1 MLHLAALRIPNTE
14 HSTNEME
21 WKKSLK
27 IHSESLTPPSLQTEK
42 HSVLKV
48 FFKINFLV
56 ASILC
61 KKAWRQK
68 NGEQDGKLCSF
79 RLRCTSCKLQMCQW
93 TWMKGMNSGLFSS
106 KSRNIFRYSS
116 ICAGAC
122 TFTHKHK
129 GTQVHKHTYAQS
141 SCLHILTILYN
152 FLLDN

>member
-1 MLHLAALRIPNTE
+1 MGKKSKNSLWKLHL
-14 HSTNEME
+14 
-21 WKKSLK
+21 
-27 IHSESLTPPSLQTEK
+27 LTPPSLQTEK

-68 NGEQDGKLCSF
+68 MVNRMGNYAPFVYGAPHVKQ
-79 RLRCTSCKLQMCQW
+79 CQW

-106 KSRNIFRYSS
+106 KSRNNLGYSC
-116 ICAGAC
+116 IYAGAC

-129 GTQVHKHTYAQS
+129 GTQT
-141 SCLHILTILYN
+141 HICTKFLLAYTYN
-152 FLLDN
+152 FVQFLVGQLIRNYRNPKVHSNPT

>member
-68 NGEQDGKLCSF
+68 MVNRMGNYAPFVYGAPHVKQ
-79 RLRCTSCKLQMCQW
+79 CQW

-106 KSRNIFRYSS
+106 KSRNIFRYSC